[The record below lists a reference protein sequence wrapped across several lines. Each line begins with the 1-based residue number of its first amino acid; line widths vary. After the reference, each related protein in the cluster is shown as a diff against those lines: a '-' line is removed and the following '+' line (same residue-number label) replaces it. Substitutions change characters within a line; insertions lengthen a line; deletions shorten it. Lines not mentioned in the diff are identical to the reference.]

1 MSLWKK
7 LAEGRRNNEFF
18 SEFLKNVP
26 KNVKFN
32 NSENVDGDFVRELMI
47 FSIYLVIQD
56 TNTVLNRNTYDLTD
70 FLYKIAENSW
80 WNEKYFLENIAIELF
95 THQLWDVCLVTSILY
110 RFPYGR
116 VGGVS
121 MGGYAYPDTQIT
133 GRLYHFFWKLP
144 NFSFRQFFCNSCYN
158 LYLHQYQIPTKSH
171 WWRGLRY
178 TFAIFKHCDSFKS
191 PLMRRVFRKRSKG
204 LCVCCTAGIELSDIG
219 SL

>member
-1 MSLWKK
+1 MGQYQSKLSIWKK
-7 LAEGRRNNEFF
+7 LAEGRRNNVFI
-18 SEFLKNVP
+18 SEFLKNVSI
-26 KNVKFN
+26 KVKLNAFENIDGSFVKEIMICN
-32 NSENVDGDFVRELMI
+32 NC
-47 FSIYLVIQD
+47 LVIQD

-144 NFSFRQFFCNSCYN
+144 NFSFRQFFWNCCYN
-158 LYLHQYQIPTKSH
+158 LYLHGYQNPTKSQK
-171 WWRGLRY
+171 WRGLLK
-178 TFAIFKHCDSFKS
+178 TFGVFKHCAI
-191 PLMRRVFRKRSKG
+191 FRP
-204 LCVCCTAGIELSDIG
+204 
-219 SL
+219 

>member
-95 THQLWDVCLVTSILY
+95 THQ
-110 RFPYGR
+110 
-116 VGGVS
+116 
-121 MGGYAYPDTQIT
+121 
-133 GRLYHFFWKLP
+133 
-144 NFSFRQFFCNSCYN
+144 
-158 LYLHQYQIPTKSH
+158 
-171 WWRGLRY
+171 
-178 TFAIFKHCDSFKS
+178 
-191 PLMRRVFRKRSKG
+191 
-204 LCVCCTAGIELSDIG
+204 
-219 SL
+219 